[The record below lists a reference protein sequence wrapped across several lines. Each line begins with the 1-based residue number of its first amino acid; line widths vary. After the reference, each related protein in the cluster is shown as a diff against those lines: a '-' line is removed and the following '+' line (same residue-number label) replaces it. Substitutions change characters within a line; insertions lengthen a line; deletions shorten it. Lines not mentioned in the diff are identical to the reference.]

1 MRVIHIL
8 GSYSNLES
16 LAFPSKTWIPAGK
29 RSTKTAI
36 DQLSTDLQ
44 EGMCTHR

>member
-1 MRVIHIL
+1 ML
-8 GSYSNLES
+8 NLPGK
-16 LAFPSKTWIPAGK
+16 AWIAAGK
-29 RSTKTAI
+29 CSVKTAI